1 VDPQQVI
8 AGSQPSCWFI
18 GFQVR
23 TPPFDD
29 IRVRLG
35 IRAGLDVAGM
45 VEQFHPGARVAS
57 TLTPPS
63 LLAGELPPPPRTN
76 VALARQLLREAG
88 AGPLRLDLAYPPGR
102 NTEAEDAVLFRPL
115 IEAGLV
121 ELSHVEIDPTD
132 FWQRA
137 REGRLPA
144 FRAGWIADYPD
155 ADNFLHFLLHSGAQT
170 VYGLGF
176 RSAEL
181 DRLTTE
187 ARVSIDPELR
197 MSLYRQAERIVMQEC
212 PFIPLYHERIY
223 AAASSRVQGLRL
235 HSTPPQVRFD
245 ELWLDA
251 AEG

>member
-1 VDPQQVI
+1 
-8 AGSQPSCWFI
+8 
-18 GFQVR
+18 
-23 TPPFDD
+23 
-29 IRVRLG
+29 
-35 IRAGLDVAGM
+35 M
-45 VEQFHPGARVAS
+45 
-57 TLTPPS
+57 
-63 LLAGELPPPPRTN
+63 
-76 VALARQLLREAG
+76 ARQLLRDAG
-88 AGPLRLDLAYPPGR
+88 IGRLRLELAYPPGR

-115 IEAGLV
+115 IDAGLV
-121 ELSHVEIDPTD
+121 ELTHIEVDPTD

-137 REGRLPA
+137 RDGRLPV

-155 ADNFLHFLLHSGAQT
+155 ADNFLHFLLHSAAQT

-197 MSLYRQAERIVMQEC
+197 MSLYRAAERIVTQEC
-212 PFIPLYHERIY
+212 PVIPLYHERIY
-223 AAASSRVQGLRL
+223 AAASPRVQGLRL

-251 AEG
+251 AEA